1 VEATLSLTMGASTS
15 ACPTRKLSPAESIAK
30 RSTSKPLLIKVNKQ
44 DKQRKDKK
52 LDLEQSVKLL
62 PTRNWRDRL
71 QETTLNPDA
80 EPFHP
85 KGISTQRGSLEPP
98 PGLIVCGNS
107 GSATEEP
114 KWLQYLEK
122 RLHAKSNLG
131 PSSPPVQTAFAL
143 EPDGSFTRDGV
154 AAIQTQTYLK
164 LLKECPAPKRKT
176 ATANIAKR
184 GANAAPNNRNP
195 SSEKHVAQ
203 FELSKPMTTSSLAK
217 KWLPGTNQVA
227 MNADGT
233 EERVENL
240 TTRDDISLEKMLVD
254 QDPSDPAVWS
264 ETESLDLRNASA
276 HRIGRRP
283 KGIARSYVMQ
293 ELTYLLDR
301 SVGML
306 LCRLQVYTDQQK
318 TLATSPEN
326 PVAPRRF
333 VIGLKEVVRRI
344 KQSKVECLIVAP
356 DIQED
361 ANNGGL
367 DDRMRELLALAYQS
381 KIPVIFALSRAR
393 LGKALGKSLNISV
406 LGVLDAIGARELFD
420 ESVQLANENRQA
432 WLARLE
438 K

>member
-1 VEATLSLTMGASTS
+1 
-15 ACPTRKLSPAESIAK
+15 
-30 RSTSKPLLIKVNKQ
+30 
-44 DKQRKDKK
+44 
-52 LDLEQSVKLL
+52 
-62 PTRNWRDRL
+62 
-71 QETTLNPDA
+71 
-80 EPFHP
+80 
-85 KGISTQRGSLEPP
+85 
-98 PGLIVCGNS
+98 
-107 GSATEEP
+107 
-114 KWLQYLEK
+114 
-122 RLHAKSNLG
+122 
-131 PSSPPVQTAFAL
+131 
-143 EPDGSFTRDGV
+143 
-154 AAIQTQTYLK
+154 
-164 LLKECPAPKRKT
+164 
-176 ATANIAKR
+176 
-184 GANAAPNNRNP
+184 
-195 SSEKHVAQ
+195 
-203 FELSKPMTTSSLAK
+203 
-217 KWLPGTNQVA
+217 
-227 MNADGT
+227 
-233 EERVENL
+233 
-240 TTRDDISLEKMLVD
+240 MLVD
-254 QDPSDPAVWS
+254 QDLSDPAIWS
-264 ETESLDLRNASA
+264 ETESLDLRKASA

-326 PVAPRRF
+326 PGASRRF

-367 DDRMRELLALAYQS
+367 DDRMRELLALAYQR

-420 ESVQLANENRQA
+420 ESVKLANENCQA